1 VVPNSTGTYNEAI
14 AIGAKARASGA
25 QAVAIGGQTAASG
38 NSSIAIGAD
47 DLDRVAST
55 NAPLYNYT
63 PSSGDNARFNNSTVA
78 LEYNQLT
85 NASLVAFEKT
95 NNANSEVGNRYTAVT
110 AGEAGAAL
118 GSKSVA
124 GDLATALGPVA

>member
-1 VVPNSTGTYNEAI
+1 KIVGSVLTVVGTVILSSNTLAGYVVGGSACPVEVDSISIGSLNGNDGNACASMQRSIAIGQGASTAVVPNSTGTYNEAI

-25 QAVAIGGQTAASG
+25 QAIAIGGQTAASG

-63 PSSGDNARFNNSTVA
+63 
-78 LEYNQLT
+78 
-85 NASLVAFEKT
+85 
-95 NNANSEVGNRYTAVT
+95 
-110 AGEAGAAL
+110 
-118 GSKSVA
+118 
-124 GDLATALGPVA
+124 